1 MMINA
6 RLMDCLAM
14 VRRRIS
20 IWSRPRKVLI
30 TLSRAIAK
38 VVVLIPPAVDIGEPP
53 IHMYRIMI
61 TTEILVKEPIL
72 NEENPAVRGTVA
84 RKNDV
89 DSLPKNDGS
98 SLSTLL
104 YSVMKNIIVPPTT
117 NMIVIIKAM
126 TVLDVRSEELGVRS
140 EVLFLFCSL

>member
-1 MMINA
+1 
-6 RLMDCLAM
+6 
-14 VRRRIS
+14 
-20 IWSRPRKVLI
+20 VLI

-89 DSLPKNDGS
+89 DSFPKNDVS

-126 TVLDVRSEELGVRS
+126 TVLEVRSEELGVRS

>member
-1 MMINA
+1 
-6 RLMDCLAM
+6 M
-14 VRRRIS
+14 VRWRIS
-20 IWSRPRKVLI
+20 IWSRPRSVLI
-30 TLSRAIAK
+30 TLSKAIAK

-89 DSLPKNDGS
+89 DSLPKNDVS

-126 TVLDVRSEELGVRS
+126 TVLELRIES
-140 EVLFLFCSL
+140 